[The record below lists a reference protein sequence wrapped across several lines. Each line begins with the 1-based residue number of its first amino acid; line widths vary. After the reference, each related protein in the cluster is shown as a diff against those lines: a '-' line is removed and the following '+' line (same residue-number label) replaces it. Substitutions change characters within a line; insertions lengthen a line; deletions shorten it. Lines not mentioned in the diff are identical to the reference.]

1 MPAPAEDAEVD
12 RALAATGA
20 ASPPVATAAAGRR
33 AFAAF
38 LRRRPRFVLGYILV
52 GGVLAIG
59 LLSPWIAPHS
69 AVDADATAF
78 LQPPSLSHPMGTD
91 TAGLDIL
98 SRVLA
103 APRVDLAIALLSTG
117 LAAAL
122 GAFLGAFIGLWEGQG
137 GVRGIVASLGLRA
150 SDIVQAFPVFA
161 LALVLVAVLGQGVR
175 SIVLAIGIVNVPVYL
190 RLMRGQ
196 TLVLRTLPYVEAA
209 RIAGGGDA
217 YVLGRHVAPNAAPV
231 ILAQMAIGVGT
242 AVMLTAG
249 LSFIGA
255 GVRAPTP
262 EWGSMIASGFQNV
275 VTGQW
280 WPSLF
285 PGVALA
291 LTTLGCGLIGAS
303 LEAWSSPRERTRPSR
318 RDWLA
323 FLASRART
331 ATRTSVR

>member
-1 MPAPAEDAEVD
+1 MPGPAEDAEVD
-12 RALAATGA
+12 RAIGA
-20 ASPPVATAAAGRR
+20 AEAGAPVAFSAREGR
-33 AFAAF
+33 AFVAF
-38 LRRRPRFVLGYILV
+38 LRRRPSFLLGYGLV
-52 GGVLAIG
+52 AGALAIG
-59 LLSPWIAPHS
+59 VLSPWLAPHS
-69 AVDADATAF
+69 PVDADATAF
-78 LQPPSLSHPMGTD
+78 LQPPSLLHPMGTD

-117 LAAAL
+117 LAASL
-122 GAFLGAFIGLWEGQG
+122 GAFLGAFLGLWEG
-137 GVRGIVASLGLRA
+137 RGRARGLAAALGLRV

-196 TLVLRTLPYVEAA
+196 ALVLRTMPYVEAA
-209 RIAGGGDA
+209 RIAGAGDA
-217 YVLGRHVAPNAAPV
+217 YVLARHVVPNALPA
-231 ILAQMAIGVGT
+231 ILAQMAVSVGT

-285 PGVALA
+285 PGLALA
-291 LTTLGCGLIGAS
+291 LTTLGCSLVGAS
-303 LEAWSSPRERTRPSR
+303 LEAWSNPRERGRPSR
-318 RDWLA
+318 RAWLA
-323 FLASRART
+323 FRASRAKPA
-331 ATRTSVR
+331 ATR